1 MLYYS
6 GPVAR
11 LVDEFAKLPGIGA
24 KTAQRLAFYV
34 LNAPPEM
41 AQGLAKALVEVRQS
55 VKRCSRCCNLTDED
69 PCYICQDTTRN
80 GKLLCV
86 VEEPRDVI
94 AMEKAR
100 GYRGL
105 YHVLHGAISPMEGIG
120 PENLTVKELIGRL
133 HKEQIEEVIL
143 AANSDVEGETT
154 ALYLA
159 RLVKPLGIK
168 VTRIAHGIPV
178 GSDLEYA
185 DAMTL
190 NRALE
195 GRGEFG

>member
-1 MLYYS
+1 MLYFS

-11 LVDEFAKLPGIGA
+11 LADEFAKLPGIGP
-24 KTAQRLAFYV
+24 KTAQRLALHI
-34 LNAPPEM
+34 LNAPPEV
-41 AQGLAKALVEVRQS
+41 AQGLARALVEVRQA
-55 VKRCSRCCNLTDED
+55 VRRCSGCCNLTDED
-69 PCYICQDTTRN
+69 PCAICRDPSRN
-80 GKLLCV
+80 HRLLCV

-120 PENLTVKELIGRL
+120 PEQLTVKELLSRL
-133 HKEQIEEVIL
+133 ADSQVEEVIL

-159 RLVKPLGIK
+159 RLLKPLGVK

-178 GSDLEYA
+178 GADLEYA

-190 NRALE
+190 NKALE

>member
-1 MLYYS
+1 MLHYS

-11 LVDEFAKLPGIGA
+11 LVDEFSKLPGIGA
-24 KTAQRLAFYV
+24 KTAQRLAFYI
-34 LNAPPEM
+34 LNAPPEA
-41 AQGLAKALVEVRQS
+41 AQGLARALVEVRQS
-55 VKRCSRCCNLTDED
+55 VKRCAICCNLTDQD
-69 PCYICQDTTRN
+69 TCSVCQDPTRN
-80 GKLLCV
+80 SKIICV
-86 VEEPRDVI
+86 VEDPRDVI

-100 GYRGL
+100 GFRGQ
-105 YHVLHGAISPMEGIG
+105 YHVLHGAISPMEGVG
-120 PENLTVKELIGRL
+120 PENLTIKQLLGRL
-133 HKEQIEEVIL
+133 QSGEVQEVIL

-159 RLVKPLGIK
+159 RLLKPLGVR

-190 NRALE
+190 NKALE

>member
-11 LVDEFAKLPGIGA
+11 LVDEFAKLPGIGP
-24 KTAQRLAFYV
+24 KTAQRLAFHI
-34 LNAPPEM
+34 LNAPPEA
-41 AQGLAKALVEVRQS
+41 AQNLARALIEVRQS
-55 VKRCSRCCNLTDED
+55 IKRCSICCNLTDED
-69 PCYICQDTTRN
+69 PCHICRDTTRN
-80 GKLLCV
+80 PKILCV
-86 VEEPRDVI
+86 VEEPRDVV

-105 YHVLHGAISPMEGIG
+105 YHVLHGAISPIEGVG
-120 PENLTVKELIGRL
+120 PDNLTIKELLNRL
-133 HKEQIEEVIL
+133 QTGEVEEVIL

-159 RLVKPLGIK
+159 RLLKPLGVK

-190 NRALE
+190 NKALE

>member
-1 MLYYS
+1 MLHFS

-11 LVDEFAKLPGIGA
+11 LVDEFAKLPGIGP
-24 KTAQRLAFYV
+24 KTAQRLAFYI
-34 LNAPPEM
+34 LNAPPEF
-41 AQGLAKALVEVRQS
+41 AQGLARALVDVRQS
-55 VKRCSRCCNLTDED
+55 VTRCSQCSNLTDED
-69 PCYICQDTTRN
+69 PCPICRDTTRN
-80 GKLLCV
+80 SKIICV

-105 YHVLHGAISPMEGIG
+105 YHVLHGAISPMDGIG
-120 PENLTVKELIGRL
+120 PEDLTIKSLLGRL
-133 HKEQIEEVIL
+133 QNGEVQEVIL

-159 RLVKPLGIK
+159 RLLKPLGIK

-190 NRALE
+190 NKALE

>member
-11 LVDEFAKLPGIGA
+11 LVDEFTKLPGIGP

-34 LNAPPEM
+34 LNAPPEL
-41 AQGLAKALVEVRQS
+41 AQGLAKALVEVRHS
-55 VKRCSRCCNLTDED
+55 IKRCTICCNLTDED
-69 PCYICQDTTRN
+69 PCSICRDTSRN
-80 GKLLCV
+80 SKILCV

-100 GYRGL
+100 GYKGH
-105 YHVLHGAISPMEGIG
+105 YHVLHGAISPMEGIS
-120 PENLTVKELIGRL
+120 PEDLTIKELLKRI
-133 HKEQIEEVIL
+133 KSTEIEEVIL
-143 AANSDVEGETT
+143 AANSDIEGETT

-159 RLVKPLGIK
+159 RILKPLGVK

-190 NRALE
+190 IKALE

>member
-1 MLYYS
+1 
-6 GPVAR
+6 
-11 LVDEFAKLPGIGA
+11 
-24 KTAQRLAFYV
+24 
-34 LNAPPEM
+34 
-41 AQGLAKALVEVRQS
+41 
-55 VKRCSRCCNLTDED
+55 
-69 PCYICQDTTRN
+69 
-80 GKLLCV
+80 
-86 VEEPRDVI
+86 
-94 AMEKAR
+94 
-100 GYRGL
+100 
-105 YHVLHGAISPMEGIG
+105 MEGIG

>member
-24 KTAQRLAFYV
+24 KTAQRLAFHI
-34 LNAPPEM
+34 LNSPPEA
-41 AQGLAKALVEVRQS
+41 AQSLARALVEVRQS
-55 VKRCSRCCNLTDED
+55 IKRCSCCCNLTDEELC
-69 PCYICQDTTRN
+69 PICRDTTRN
-80 GKLLCV
+80 SKLLCV

-100 GYRGL
+100 GYRGY
-105 YHVLHGAISPMEGIG
+105 YHVLHGAISPMDGIG
-120 PENLTVKELIGRL
+120 PENLTIKELLKRL
-133 HKEQIEEVIL
+133 QSEEIEEVIL

-159 RLVKPLGIK
+159 RLIKPLGIK

-190 NRALE
+190 NKALE

>member
-24 KTAQRLAFYV
+24 KTAQRLAFHI
-34 LNAPPEM
+34 LNSPPEA
-41 AQGLAKALVEVRQS
+41 AQSLAKALVEVRQS
-55 VKRCSRCCNLTDED
+55 IKRCSCCCNLTDEELC
-69 PCYICQDTTRN
+69 PICRDTTRN
-80 GKLLCV
+80 GKLLCI

-100 GYRGL
+100 GFRGY
-105 YHVLHGAISPMEGIG
+105 YHVLHGAISPMDGIG
-120 PENLTVKELIGRL
+120 PENLTLKELLKRL
-133 HKEQIEEVIL
+133 QSDEIEEVIL

-159 RLVKPLGIK
+159 RLIKPLGIK

-190 NRALE
+190 NKALE

>member
-24 KTAQRLAFYV
+24 KTAQRLAFHV

-69 PCYICQDTTRN
+69 PCYICGDTTRN
-80 GKLLCV
+80 NKLLCV

-120 PENLTVKELIGRL
+120 PDNLTVKELLGRL
-133 HKEQIEEVIL
+133 HKDEVEEVIM

-159 RLVKPLGIK
+159 RLVKTLGIR

-190 NRALE
+190 NKALE
-195 GRGEFG
+195 GRGEFT

>member
-1 MLYYS
+1 MIYFS

-11 LVDEFAKLPGIGA
+11 LVDEFAKLPGIGP
-24 KTAQRLAFYV
+24 KTAQRLAFHI
-34 LNAPPEM
+34 LNAPPES
-41 AQGLAKALVEVRQS
+41 AQSLAQALIEVRQS
-55 VKRCSRCCNLTDED
+55 IKRCSRCCNLTDED
-69 PCYICQDTTRN
+69 PCAICRDTTRN
-80 GKLLCV
+80 ARLLCV
-86 VEEPRDVI
+86 VEEPRDVV

-120 PENLTVKELIGRL
+120 PDDLTIKELL
-133 HKEQIEEVIL
+133 KSLQSNAAEEVIL

-159 RLVKPLGIK
+159 RLLKPLGIK

-190 NRALE
+190 NKALE

>member
-1 MLYYS
+1 MLYFS

-11 LVDEFAKLPGIGA
+11 LVDEFAKLPGIGP
-24 KTAQRLAFYV
+24 KTAQRLAFHI
-34 LNAPPEM
+34 LNAPPEA
-41 AQGLAKALVEVRQS
+41 AQRLAQALVEVRQS
-55 VKRCSRCCNLTDED
+55 IKRCSECCNLTDED
-69 PCYICQDTTRN
+69 PCHICRDTTRN
-80 GKLLCV
+80 NKILCV

-120 PENLTVKELIGRL
+120 PEDLTVKELLGRL
-133 HKEQIEEVIL
+133 KNTEVQEVIL

-159 RLVKPLGIK
+159 RLLKPLGVK

-190 NRALE
+190 NKALE

>member
-1 MLYYS
+1 MLYFS

-11 LVDEFAKLPGIGA
+11 LVDEFAKLPGIGP
-24 KTAQRLAFYV
+24 KTAQRLAFHI
-34 LNAPPEM
+34 LNSPPEL
-41 AQGLAKALVEVRQS
+41 AQSLARALVEVRQS
-55 VKRCSRCCNLTDED
+55 IRRCSRCCNLTDED
-69 PCYICQDTTRN
+69 PCAICRDPARNTR
-80 GKLLCV
+80 LLCV

-120 PENLTVKELIGRL
+120 PDDLTIKELLSRL
-133 HKEQIEEVIL
+133 QNNEVEEVIL

-159 RLVKPLGIK
+159 RLLKPLGIK

-190 NRALE
+190 NKALE

>member
-24 KTAQRLAFYV
+24 KTAQRLAFYI
-34 LNAPPEM
+34 LNSPPET
-41 AQGLAKALVEVRQS
+41 AQSLARALVEVRQS
-55 VKRCSRCCNLTDED
+55 IKRCSCCCNLTDAELC
-69 PCYICQDTTRN
+69 PICQDTTRN
-80 GKLLCV
+80 SKLLCV

-100 GYRGL
+100 GYRGY
-105 YHVLHGAISPMEGIG
+105 YHVLHGAISPMDGIG
-120 PENLTVKELIGRL
+120 PENLTLKELLKRL
-133 HKEQIEEVIL
+133 QKDEIEEVIL

-159 RLVKPLGIK
+159 RLIKPLGIK

-190 NRALE
+190 NKALE

>member
-24 KTAQRLAFYV
+24 KTAQRLAFHI
-34 LNAPPEM
+34 LNSPPEA
-41 AQGLAKALVEVRQS
+41 AQSLARALVEVRQS
-55 VKRCSRCCNLTDED
+55 IKRCNVCCNLTDEELC
-69 PCYICQDTTRN
+69 PICQDTTRN
-80 GKLLCV
+80 GKLLCI

-94 AMEKAR
+94 AMEKSRGFR
-100 GYRGL
+100 GY
-105 YHVLHGAISPMEGIG
+105 YHVLHGAISPMDGIG
-120 PENLTVKELIGRL
+120 PENLTLKELLKRL
-133 HKEQIEEVIL
+133 QSGEIEEVIL

-159 RLVKPLGIK
+159 RLIKPLGIK

-190 NRALE
+190 NKALE